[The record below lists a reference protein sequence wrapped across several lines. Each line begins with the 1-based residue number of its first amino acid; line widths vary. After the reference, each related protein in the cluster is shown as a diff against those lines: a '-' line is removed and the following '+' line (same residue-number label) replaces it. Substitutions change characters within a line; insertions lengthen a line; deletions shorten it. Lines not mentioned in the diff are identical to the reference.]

1 LHLKADVPTDVE
13 AGVIV
18 SAPNQEVLEE
28 QVACPE
34 PSAFA
39 VFGHSASSEHEYRK
53 DDVVNRHDPPDSPP
67 EILFNAFLNVASL
80 ACSIKGLGN
89 QKACHG
95 QEYLDC
101 EEKLVNDTR
110 HKGVLLSDFHIFCGH

>member
-1 LHLKADVPTDVE
+1 MSESFRFHVGKNKEWCNYVQLHLKADVPADVE

-18 SAPNQEVLEE
+18 SAPDQEVLEE

-39 VFGHSASSEHEYRK
+39 VFGHSTCSEHENRK

-67 EILFNAFLNVASL
+67 EIHLNAFLNVTSL
-80 ACSIKGLGN
+80 TCSI
-89 QKACHG
+89 
-95 QEYLDC
+95 
-101 EEKLVNDTR
+101 
-110 HKGVLLSDFHIFCGH
+110 